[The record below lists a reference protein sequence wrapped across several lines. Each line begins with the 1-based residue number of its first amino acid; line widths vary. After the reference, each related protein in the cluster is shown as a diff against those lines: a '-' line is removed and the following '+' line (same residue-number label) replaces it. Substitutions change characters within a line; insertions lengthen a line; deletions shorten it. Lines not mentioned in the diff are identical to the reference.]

1 LSGWKRA
8 LLSRKVHL
16 SFGIVITKHKRVSHR
31 KARPRSGYFGIT
43 VLGNCI
49 TKNWLGIVVTGMEL
63 WNT

>member
-1 LSGWKRA
+1 
-8 LLSRKVHL
+8 L